1 MKKQIICTIA
11 AAMIAVSMFV
21 GCNSTATMKDGTY
34 RAEAKDYDS
43 HGWKEYVV
51 VTIKDGKY
59 ESVEFDAVDKDGKK
73 KSEDQEYMAA
83 YPSDK
88 EYVKPD
94 EYSKRLPEDL
104 IKKQNIE
111 DVDVIATATTSS
123 QSFKKL
129 VTSLKDNINKGITD
143 TFIFD
148 PDAK

>member
-1 MKKQIICTIA
+1 
-11 AAMIAVSMFV
+11 
-21 GCNSTATMKDGTY
+21 
-34 RAEAKDYDS
+34 
-43 HGWKEYVV
+43 
-51 VTIKDGKY
+51 
-59 ESVEFDAVDKDGKK
+59 
-73 KSEDQEYMAA
+73 MAA